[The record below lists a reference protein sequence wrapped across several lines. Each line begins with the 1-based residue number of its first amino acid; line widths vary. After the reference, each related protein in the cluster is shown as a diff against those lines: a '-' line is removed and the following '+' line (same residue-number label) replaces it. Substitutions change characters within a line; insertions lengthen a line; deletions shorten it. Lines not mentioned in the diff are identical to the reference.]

1 MKQKRKQLPEKQQPT
16 DGKMLQWH
24 PAFYADLQIEFRE
37 EKEKLN
43 QPLQEVTAVSVTAK
57 TQNMPVLY
65 SVFNGQE
72 EVLDDDTK
80 KRYKKLL
87 SQRKELFA
95 SVAGGA
101 VGTVALKGLTGIGSL
116 TGMAGAT
123 SGLAG
128 VAGFGMMGMAS
139 AGMEG
144 LLILA
149 GPVGIALLGG
159 GMAFKFVKKKAK
171 SQEGKIASE
180 KLEKLYENFQKGKEN
195 IQIKIQENVREM
207 TELFEEYLPIAL
219 EKIKETS
226 EKVMIQ
232 LDDFANMDQNKRIM
246 QYQQIALNQY
256 KEQQQLY
263 DVLQHLQNTQ
273 QKIMKENQELLLRL
287 QKYEECGNY
296 VCVTNGLI
304 E

>member
-1 MKQKRKQLPEKQQPT
+1 MDKNKQR
-16 DGKMLQWH
+16 D
-24 PAFYADLQIEFRE
+24 IEAMIKWLEE

-43 QPLQEVTAVSVTAK
+43 KPLQEVTAVSVTAK

-72 EVLDDDTK
+72 EVLDDDAK

-87 SQRKELFA
+87 SQRKELLA
-95 SVAGGA
+95 GVAGGA
-101 VGTVALKGLTGIGSL
+101 VGTAAL
-116 TGMAGAT
+116 TGMAGVT
-123 SGLAG
+123 SGLTG
-128 VAGFGMMGMAS
+128 VAGGTVGTAALTGMAS
-139 AGMEG
+139 SGMASVG
-144 LLILA
+144 MARLLTLA
-149 GPVGIALLGG
+149 GPVGIALIGG
-159 GMAFKFVKKKAK
+159 RMAFKFVKKKVK
-171 SQEGKIASE
+171 SQEGKIDSE
-180 KLEKLYENFQKGKEN
+180 KLEKLYEDFQKGKEN

-232 LDDFANMDQNKRIM
+232 LDDFANTDQNKRIM
-246 QYQQIALNQY
+246 QYQEIALNQY
-256 KEQQQLY
+256 KEQQHLY

>member
-1 MKQKRKQLPEKQQPT
+1 MDKNKQR
-16 DGKMLQWH
+16 D
-24 PAFYADLQIEFRE
+24 IEAMIKWLEE

-144 LLILA
+144 LLTLA

-273 QKIMKENQELLLRL
+273 QKTMKENQELLLRL

>member
-1 MKQKRKQLPEKQQPT
+1 MDKNKQR
-16 DGKMLQWH
+16 D
-24 PAFYADLQIEFRE
+24 IEAMIKWLEE

-144 LLILA
+144 LLTLA

-246 QYQQIALNQY
+246 QYQQIALNQN

-263 DVLQHLQNTQ
+263 VVLQHLQNTQ

>member
-1 MKQKRKQLPEKQQPT
+1 MDKNKQR
-16 DGKMLQWH
+16 D
-24 PAFYADLQIEFRE
+24 IEAMIKWLEE

-101 VGTVALKGLTGIGSL
+101 VGTVALKGLTGIGLL

-139 AGMEG
+139 AGMGG
-144 LLILA
+144 LLTLA
-149 GPVGIALLGG
+149 GPVGIALLSG
-159 GMAFKFVKKKAK
+159 GMDFKFVKKKAK

>member
-1 MKQKRKQLPEKQQPT
+1 MDKNKQR
-16 DGKMLQWH
+16 D
-24 PAFYADLQIEFRE
+24 IEAMIKWLEE

-43 QPLQEVTAVSVTAK
+43 KPLQEVTAVSVTAK

-72 EVLDDDTK
+72 EVLDDDAK

-87 SQRKELFA
+87 SQRKELLA
-95 SVAGGA
+95 GVAGGA
-101 VGTVALKGLTGIGSL
+101 VGTAAL
-116 TGMAGAT
+116 TGMAGVT

-128 VAGFGMMGMAS
+128 VAGGTVGTAALTGMAS
-139 AGMEG
+139 SGMASVG
-144 LLILA
+144 MARLLTLA
-149 GPVGIALLGG
+149 GPVGIALIGG
-159 GMAFKFVKKKAK
+159 RMAFKFVKKKVK
-171 SQEGKIASE
+171 SQEGKIDSE
-180 KLEKLYENFQKGKEN
+180 KLEKLYEDFQKGKEN

-232 LDDFANMDQNKRIM
+232 LDDFANTDQNKRIM
-246 QYQQIALNQY
+246 QYQEIALNQY
-256 KEQQQLY
+256 KEQQHLY

>member
-1 MKQKRKQLPEKQQPT
+1 MDKNKQR
-16 DGKMLQWH
+16 D
-24 PAFYADLQIEFRE
+24 IEAMIKWLEE
-37 EKEKLN
+37 EKDKLN

-57 TQNMPVLY
+57 THNMPVLY

-101 VGTVALKGLTGIGSL
+101 VGTVALKGLTGIGAL

-144 LLILA
+144 LLTLA

>member
-1 MKQKRKQLPEKQQPT
+1 MDKNKQR
-16 DGKMLQWH
+16 D
-24 PAFYADLQIEFRE
+24 IEAMIKWLEE

-43 QPLQEVTAVSVTAK
+43 KPLQEVTAVSVTAK

-72 EVLDDDTK
+72 EVLDDDAK

-87 SQRKELFA
+87 SQRKELLA
-95 SVAGGA
+95 GVAGGA
-101 VGTVALKGLTGIGSL
+101 VGTAAL
-116 TGMAGAT
+116 TGMAGVT

-128 VAGFGMMGMAS
+128 VAGGAVGTAALTGMAS
-139 AGMEG
+139 SGMASVG
-144 LLILA
+144 MARLLTLA
-149 GPVGIALLGG
+149 GPVGIALIGG
-159 GMAFKFVKKKAK
+159 RMAFKFVKKKVK

-180 KLEKLYENFQKGKEN
+180 KLEKLYEDFQKGKEN

-232 LDDFANMDQNKRIM
+232 LDDFANTDQNKRIM
-246 QYQQIALNQY
+246 QYQEIALNQY
-256 KEQQQLY
+256 KEQQHLY

>member
-1 MKQKRKQLPEKQQPT
+1 MDQNKQRDIEA
-16 DGKMLQWH
+16 MIQW
-24 PAFYADLQIEFRE
+24 LEE

-43 QPLQEVTAVSVTAK
+43 QQLQEVTAVRVTAK
-57 TQNMPVLY
+57 KQNMPVLY

-95 SVAGGA
+95 SAAGGA

-144 LLILA
+144 LLTLA

>member
-1 MKQKRKQLPEKQQPT
+1 
-16 DGKMLQWH
+16 
-24 PAFYADLQIEFRE
+24 
-37 EKEKLN
+37 
-43 QPLQEVTAVSVTAK
+43 
-57 TQNMPVLY
+57 MPVLY

-144 LLILA
+144 LLTLA

>member
-1 MKQKRKQLPEKQQPT
+1 MDKNKQR
-16 DGKMLQWH
+16 D
-24 PAFYADLQIEFRE
+24 IEAMIKWLEE

-80 KRYKKLL
+80 KRYKKLP

-144 LLILA
+144 LLTLA

>member
-1 MKQKRKQLPEKQQPT
+1 MDKNKQR
-16 DGKMLQWH
+16 D
-24 PAFYADLQIEFRE
+24 IEAMIKWLEE

-43 QPLQEVTAVSVTAK
+43 KPLQEVTAVSVTAK

-72 EVLDDDTK
+72 EVLDDDAK

-87 SQRKELFA
+87 SQRKELLA
-95 SVAGGA
+95 GVAGGA
-101 VGTVALKGLTGIGSL
+101 VGTAAL
-116 TGMAGAT
+116 TGMAGVT

-128 VAGFGMMGMAS
+128 VAGGTVGTAALTGMAS
-139 AGMEG
+139 SGMASVG
-144 LLILA
+144 MARLLTLA
-149 GPVGIALLGG
+149 GPVGIALIGG
-159 GMAFKFVKKKAK
+159 RMAFKFVKKKVK
-171 SQEGKIASE
+171 SQEGKIASV
-180 KLEKLYENFQKGKEN
+180 KLEKLYEDFQKGKEN

-232 LDDFANMDQNKRIM
+232 LDDFANTDQNKRIM
-246 QYQQIALNQY
+246 QYQEIALNQY
-256 KEQQQLY
+256 KEQQHLY